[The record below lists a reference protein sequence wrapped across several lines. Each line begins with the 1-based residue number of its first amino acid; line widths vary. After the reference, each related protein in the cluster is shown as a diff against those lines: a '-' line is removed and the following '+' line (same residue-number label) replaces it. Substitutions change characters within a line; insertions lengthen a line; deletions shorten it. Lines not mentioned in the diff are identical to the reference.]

1 MKNIINL
8 IYYLKIKKFNFI
20 LYVIITFVLGC
31 ISLLSPLLNGNF
43 IDRLIVNKGV
53 NILYLYSLLMISI
66 FILNT
71 FLNLFLNIMYTKMQA
86 SATFNLNKAILKH
99 LNSCSLLKTKKYD
112 AIYLTQL
119 INSDC
124 NTFCTF
130 ILTKIQ
136 EISINLLSFIVPLLI
151 LTRLTPYISIIFIL
165 FILLYYLIL
174 KVFKNKL
181 YEYNKILTE
190 FKSIFFSKL
199 SRILTD
205 IKSIKIQ
212 CTEEYIFDIL
222 EDDYNELLN
231 KSLNVQ
237 VLNWKFISSEQLF
250 STFLQIIL
258 FVICGINLINDNI
271 TIGNFTIFLSYFN
284 MILTSIKY
292 FYNLRGNFQN
302 ILVSYNRILEF
313 LNYETQKN
321 GYIYIDNVYVISI
334 KDLSFGYSENNLIK
348 FKDVSF
354 KKGNIYCISG
364 KNGTGKTTLIDLLC
378 GLYIEDYLGNISIN
392 NQNIG
397 EVNMQFMR
405 KHKISY
411 FEQNFAT
418 LDSNIE
424 DNILLLVR
432 DNKEDEIIKINEKLK
447 FFTKDNLYYL
457 ISNPKHIKNMSFGE
471 KQKISL
477 LIFFRKDTEIFILD
491 EPTNFLDNTS
501 ITSLFNYLSQ
511 IKSNKLIL
519 IITHNLDFLK
529 EFDQVYNL

>member
-1 MKNIINL
+1 M
-8 IYYLKIKKFNFI
+8 
-20 LYVIITFVLGC
+20 
-31 ISLLSPLLNGNF
+31 
-43 IDRLIVNKGV
+43 
-53 NILYLYSLLMISI
+53 
-66 FILNT
+66 
-71 FLNLFLNIMYTKMQA
+71 
-86 SATFNLNKAILKH
+86 
-99 LNSCSLLKTKKYD
+99 
-112 AIYLTQL
+112 
-119 INSDC
+119 
-124 NTFCTF
+124 
-130 ILTKIQ
+130 
-136 EISINLLSFIVPLLI
+136 
-151 LTRLTPYISIIFIL
+151 
-165 FILLYYLIL
+165 
-174 KVFKNKL
+174 
-181 YEYNKILTE
+181 
-190 FKSIFFSKL
+190 
-199 SRILTD
+199 
-205 IKSIKIQ
+205 
-212 CTEEYIFDIL
+212 
-222 EDDYNELLN
+222 
-231 KSLNVQ
+231 
-237 VLNWKFISSEQLF
+237 
-250 STFLQIIL
+250 
-258 FVICGINLINDNI
+258 
-271 TIGNFTIFLSYFN
+271 
-284 MILTSIKY
+284 
-292 FYNLRGNFQN
+292 
-302 ILVSYNRILEF
+302 
-313 LNYETQKN
+313 
-321 GYIYIDNVYVISI
+321 ISI

-364 KNGTGKTTLIDLLC
+364 KNGTGKITLIDLLC

-392 NQNIG
+392 NQNIR

-405 KHKISY
+405 NHKISY

-501 ITSLFNYLSQ
+501 IASLFNYLSQ